1 MERADPIRV
10 LVVDD
15 NAALRLVVQSLLRR
29 HVNIHIVGEAKS
41 GEEALAQVGQL
52 APHVVVMDIN
62 MPRMN
67 GVETTRRIKSSHPD
81 VIVIGLTLNDD
92 IATMST
98 MHQAGASTVV
108 QKERVLDDLHKA
120 IIDAIAPCVGPGHA
134 GNPDVSPDVSIEAPD
149 ARRPASGMEPGDSAT
164 NTSLN

>member
-1 MERADPIRV
+1 MQADGPIRV

-29 HVNIHIVGEAKS
+29 HAGLEIVGEARN
-41 GEEALAQVGQL
+41 GDEALALIGQV

-67 GVETTRRIKSSHPD
+67 GVETTRCITMRYPG

-92 IATMST
+92 VATTST
-98 MHQAGASTVV
+98 MYDAGASAVV
-108 QKERVLDDLHKA
+108 QKERVLEDLRQA
-120 IIDAIAPCVGPGHA
+120 IFNAVVPSEKTGHTEKSGLTMMETDRDPILPGDGVDP
-134 GNPDVSPDVSIEAPD
+134 GNS
-149 ARRPASGMEPGDSAT
+149 PASAS
-164 NTSLN
+164 SLS